1 MILGADTDTAASVE
15 EFFDK
20 LNPFEEVAEERAIGK
35 LTEAFTQ
42 IGIPGGVGFK
52 LGQKIADKAL
62 KAKKAGTL
70 LDLKNPNLQ
79 KALQK
84 SYRLKQKSRF

>member
-1 MILGADTDTAASVE
+1 MKKSSDIKELIDLGLDTDTAADVE
-15 EFFDK
+15 IFFDK
-20 LNPFEEVAEERAIGK
+20 INPFEEVAEERAIGK

-62 KAKKAGTL
+62 KNKRAGEIFPTEG
-70 LDLKNPNLQ
+70 KIHGQ
-79 KALQK
+79 Q
-84 SYRLKQKSRF
+84 S